1 MNNEKI
7 VGITIG
13 ENTPE
18 QVEFISNSTI
28 QKGLYV
34 CMDCYDKVIIGTVT
48 EVAVGNLAT
57 DNELTLP
64 HELENIMKIIS
75 DNYEYTRAKVKIL
88 GDIETLKIPRIAIK
102 ANTHVRNATSEELK
116 KIFEFDGLNIGKL
129 LTDREVNT
137 SVYPNELLNKHL
149 AILATTGSGK
159 SNTTAIL
166 IEELLKKHGCI
177 LLFDM
182 HSEYKDITF
191 DNFETNIITPR
202 INLADL
208 SHHEFI
214 KLSGIKNAANQERLL
229 YHALKKVSIAKNK
242 EINKIRN
249 NPKYTLESKNK
260 LIESKDKEYRLE
272 YLDKVISKLEIM
284 KDATTDN
291 GEKTSIEKVIDKITH
306 NLNVIH
312 KSILDE
318 DMDNKLA
325 LEIKPNCLNIL
336 NFQNIGD
343 KNTKIII
350 NLLIKDILRFRKNY
364 KCDTNRYEEAISF
377 PIFCIFEEAHTLA
390 SKYEESNTKKSIA
403 TIAKEGRKFGVS
415 LCLVSQRPNALDPEI
430 LSQINNWILLKIVEP
445 SDQRYIQ
452 ECSDSISDDLIKNL
466 TNLNTGEAIITG
478 PLVKIPSICKINY
491 FKDKI
496 MGENIDYIDEWAK
509 NYESQKDNVSYRM

>member
-1 MNNEKI
+1 MNDEQSL
-7 VGITIG
+7 GITIG
-13 ENTPE
+13 YNTPE
-18 QVEFISNSTI
+18 KVEFISNSTI

-34 CMDCYDKVIIGTVT
+34 CMECYDKVIIGTVT
-48 EVAVGNLAT
+48 DVAVGNLAT
-57 DNELTLP
+57 DDELTLP
-64 HELENIMKIIS
+64 NELEKITKIIQ
-75 DNYEYTRAKVKIL
+75 DDYEYTRAKVKIL
-88 GDIETLKIPRIAIK
+88 GDIETLKIPRVAVK
-102 ANTHVRNATSEELK
+102 ANTPVRRATSKELK
-116 KIFEFDGLNIGKL
+116 KIFEIDGLNIGKL
-129 LTDREVNT
+129 LTDRKVNT
-137 SVYPNELLNKHL
+137 NVYPNELLNKHL

-191 DNFETNIITPR
+191 DNYETNIITPR

-208 SHHEFI
+208 SYYEFT
-214 KLSGIKNAANQERLL
+214 KLSGIKNAANQERIL
-229 YHALKKVSIAKNK
+229 YTALKNVTISKNK
-242 EINKIRN
+242 DINSIQYN
-249 NPKYTLESKNK
+249 SKYKPESKKK

-272 YLDKVISKLEIM
+272 YLDKVISNLETM
-284 KDATTDN
+284 KNNTTDSN
-291 GEKTSIEKVIDKITH
+291 EKTSIEKVIDKITH

-325 LEIKPNCLNIL
+325 LEIKPDCLNIL
-336 NFQNIGD
+336 NFQNIDD
-343 KNTKIII
+343 KNTKLII

-364 KCDTNRYEEAISF
+364 KYNTNRYEEAISF

-390 SKYEESNTKKSIA
+390 SKYEESKTKKSIA

-415 LCLVSQRPNALDPEI
+415 LCLVSQRPNALDPEV

-478 PLVKIPSICKINY
+478 PLVKVPSICKIKY

-496 MGENIDYIDEWAK
+496 IGENIDYLNEWEK
-509 NYESQKDNVSYRM
+509 HYESFLH